1 MSIKSGKTKD
11 ITNLREVPYV
21 NKIRQNRIPHKS

>member
-1 MSIKSGKTKD
+1 MSIKSGKTED

-21 NKIRQNRIPHKS
+21 NKIRQNKRHHES